1 MYLLVDPVTGFRI
14 PDDWIL
20 RSSVADVEDKIKS
33 GLWVILS
40 DGRVLRRGFTTGTTA
55 AAACKGA
62 VLSLQREVRDVDV
75 WTPAGIVVR
84 LKVEAADGICVAEK
98 DAGDHERDVTDGVK
112 IVARARQSDGLRIIA
127 GEGIGRIRRR
137 GLSSDPGKAAISRS
151 AYMQIMRAIGDGVS
165 ELGLAGAEV
174 HLSVP
179 EGEKVALQTL
189 NPSVGVEGGISI
201 LGSTG
206 FVEPWNEHLG
216 ESVATALKTAD
227 RVVATTGR
235 TGLRF
240 SRMLF
245 PDHTALLIGS
255 RLDLL
260 KIRNG
265 KTVLCGLPGL
275 ILRWAV
281 PDMLD
286 GTGYATVSEMIEHEP
301 EHDAIER
308 AMVRLKQMLPGTRI
322 VLIRRDGS
330 IYRDTGEEV

>member
-1 MYLLVDPVTGFRI
+1 M
-14 PDDWIL
+14 
-20 RSSVADVEDKIKS
+20 
-33 GLWVILS
+33 
-40 DGRVLRRGFTTGTTA
+40 
-55 AAACKGA
+55 
-62 VLSLQREVRDVDV
+62 
-75 WTPAGIVVR
+75 
-84 LKVEAADGICVAEK
+84 
-98 DAGDHERDVTDGVK
+98 
-112 IVARARQSDGLRIIA
+112 
-127 GEGIGRIRRR
+127 
-137 GLSSDPGKAAISRS
+137 
-151 AYMQIMRAIGDGVS
+151 
-165 ELGLAGAEV
+165 
-174 HLSVP
+174 
-179 EGEKVALQTL
+179 
-189 NPSVGVEGGISI
+189 
-201 LGSTG
+201 
-206 FVEPWNEHLG
+206 EPWNEHLG

-308 AMVRLKQMLPGTRI
+308 AMVRLKQMLPRTRI